1 MCLAVRTSFAV
12 PTVLLDRV
20 QPAGGAACVLSL
32 LVRLVLLVSDA
43 ICELL
48 FVGLLSYDFVR
59 KDSMVKGCTWV
70 RILVSRTFGTSNDF
84 CTLEVDAGTSGG
96 AVDLCS
102 TLEVG
107 AGTSGGAG
115 DFCFTLELGAWGCCT
130 L

>member
-1 MCLAVRTSFAV
+1 MCFAARTSFAV
-12 PTVLLDRV
+12 PTLLLDRV
-20 QPAGGAACVLSL
+20 QPAGGIACVLSL
-32 LVRLVLLVSDA
+32 LVRLVLLATTCV
-43 ICELL
+43 LL
-48 FVGLLSYDFVR
+48 FIGLLSYDFVR

-70 RILVSRTFGTSNDF
+70 RILVSRTFGTSTDF

-107 AGTSGGAG
+107 AGASSGAV
-115 DFCFTLELGAWGCCT
+115 DFCFTLELDAWGCCT

>member
-12 PTVLLDRV
+12 PTLLLDRV

-32 LVRLVLLVSDA
+32 LVRLFLLVGA
-43 ICELL
+43 TACVLL
-48 FVGLLSYDFVR
+48 FVGLLSYDLVR
-59 KDSMVKGCTWV
+59 KDSMVSGCTWV
-70 RILVSRTFGTSNDF
+70 RSLVSRTFGTSNDF

-107 AGTSGGAG
+107 T
-115 DFCFTLELGAWGCCT
+115 WGCCT
-130 L
+130 LGAVA

>member
-1 MCLAVRTSFAV
+1 MCFAARTSFAV
-12 PTVLLDRV
+12 PTLLLDRV
-20 QPAGGAACVLSL
+20 QPAGGIACVLSL
-32 LVRLVLLVSDA
+32 LVRLFLLVGA
-43 ICELL
+43 TTCVLL

-70 RILVSRTFGTSNDF
+70 RILVSRTVGTSAAF

-107 AGTSGGAG
+107 AGASGGAV